1 MKAYLQIALFAIF
14 IIGINGDITLCEAV
28 SGNLDEDICRMY
40 PTEMDYTHCCYVEMN
55 GNGQC
60 RQLKDDEYENV
71 KRYKDFLKSQG
82 NTDIKIKCSGEFLTY
97 SLLALLALIF

>member
-14 IIGINGDITLCEAV
+14 IIGINGDITLCEDV
-28 SGNLDEDICRMY
+28 NGNDEDICRMY
-40 PTEMDYTHCCYVEMN
+40 PTELDYTHCCYVEMN
-55 GNGQC
+55 GSGQC